1 MGKQVN
7 IRAMLPEDIHAR
19 ARILAI
25 KLKVGLRDLIPELI
39 ELGLNHLESEH
50 PQEHDAEFSTAKS
63 LKKFLGTWKGNDA
76 DRVLEKII
84 ESRTDA
90 EF

>member
-25 KLKVGLRDLIPELI
+25 KRKVDLRDLIPELV

-50 PQEHDAEFSTAKS
+50 LQEHDPEFSTARS
-63 LKKFLGTWKGNDA
+63 LRKFLGTWKGDDA
-76 DRVLEKII
+76 DKVLKEII

>member
-7 IRAMLPEDIHAR
+7 IRTMLPEDIHAR

-25 KLKVGLRDLIPELI
+25 KRKVDLRDLIPELI

-50 PQEHDAEFSTAKS
+50 SQGRDPEFSTARS
-63 LKKFLGTWKGNDA
+63 LKRFLGTWKGDDA
-76 DRVLEKII
+76 DKVLKKII

>member
-1 MGKQVN
+1 MGRQVN

-25 KLKVGLRDLIPELI
+25 NRKVDLRDLIPELI
-39 ELGLNHLESEH
+39 ELGLDHLESEH
-50 PQEHDAEFSTAKS
+50 PREHDPEFSTARS
-63 LKKFLGTWKGNDA
+63 LRKFLGIWKGNDA
-76 DRVLEKII
+76 DKVLKKII